1 MIELSVTFG
10 LYVIWSLYFFR
21 YLVQHAADERKEL
34 EDRLMVL
41 AKPDAAILHQ
51 AQRDPVPATVS
62 YVDDEAMTSGNGH
75 VELLE
80 DD

>member
-10 LYVIWSLYFFR
+10 IYVIGSLYFFR

-41 AKPDAAILHQ
+41 AQPDAAILHK
-51 AQRDPVPATVS
+51 AQRDPEPATVT
-62 YVDDEAMTSGNGH
+62 YVGESDNNGH